1 MHKRIMEFLDEVCSY
16 IKRKEVHGD
25 IREELGEHI
34 NDLKEENIQNGYDE
48 EKALERAISRM
59 GNSEEIGVKLNR
71 QHKTQTEW
79 SLLILTALITVIGGI
94 VLFAGSSSANGPTIH
109 FSRYIVF
116 QLVSIGTMA
125 VFYFFNYTWF
135 KKMWGFIY
143 LSGVLLI
150 LITMAAGIQMNGVKR
165 WLYIGGGYT
174 VSVPELAGIL
184 FIVAFAGLLD
194 QYRGKGIGGMI
205 KLIIPGAFSVIMLL
219 QIPSM
224 AEAFIVTVTYAAL
237 MITSVARTHFGENRK
252 IQFLLLS
259 VCGIVPVVWLAYHI
273 ISNPY
278 ILERF
283 MIYLPGGEIKPSG
296 GHYYQHMANAWL
308 SLSNWLGKTN
318 ATYQGQG
325 FDMMPNITEEYIL
338 INVIAT
344 LGWAVGII
352 LMVLIGVFIVRMFM
366 TVNRVKDGYGF
377 YLSLSACTML
387 SAQFLSNI
395 LMNFNLFPVTGL
407 NMPFV
412 SYGGTGYV
420 VCMALV
426 GVILSVWRRNNLI
439 SYQKGGLERS
449 SHKTIFLWEGGR
461 LTIDLKAWRD
471 H

>member
-1 MHKRIMEFLDEVCSY
+1 MHKSITEFLDEVCSY
-16 IKRKEVHGD
+16 IKCKEVHRD

-48 EKALERAISRM
+48 EKALERAISKM
-59 GNSEEIGVKLNR
+59 GNSGEIGAKLNR

-79 SLLILTALITVIGGI
+79 SLLILTALITAIGGI
-94 VLFAGSSSANGPTIH
+94 VLFAGGRSVDGPTID
-109 FSRYIVF
+109 FSSYIVF
-116 QLVSIGTMA
+116 LLIGIGTMA
-125 VFYFFNYTWF
+125 VFYFFDYTRF
-135 KKMWGFIY
+135 IKMSGFLY

-174 VSVPELAGIL
+174 VSVPELASIL
-184 FIVAFAGLLD
+184 FIIAFAGLLEK
-194 QYRGKGIGGMI
+194 YRGTGNGGMI
-205 KLIIPGAFSVIMLL
+205 KLAISGAFSVLL
-219 QIPSM
+219 LLLMPSV
-224 AEAFIVTVTYAAL
+224 AVAFIVTVTYAVL

-259 VCGIVPVVWLAYHI
+259 VCGIVPAAWLAYHI

-278 ILERF
+278 LLQRF
-283 MIYLPGGEIKPSG
+283 MIYLPGGKIEPAG
-296 GHYYQHMANAWL
+296 GNYYQHMANTWL

-318 ATYQGQG
+318 ATYQGLG
-325 FDMMPNITEEYIL
+325 LDMMPDITGEYIL

-344 LGWAVGII
+344 LGWAVGIM
-352 LMVLIGVFIVRMFM
+352 LMLLIGVFIVRMFM
-366 TVNRVKDGYGF
+366 TVNRIKDGYGF

-387 SAQFLSNI
+387 SVQFLSNI

-449 SHKTIFLWEGGR
+449 SQKSVFLWESGR
-461 LTIDLKAWRD
+461 LIIDLKAWRD